1 MEGSYRA
8 ACGFNEVITL
18 NSKSETRNTKMD
30 TIIKVE
36 NLCKVYYENKPYEV
50 KAIADINL
58 EIRKNVFVVFSGPSG
73 SGKTTLLSLIGTLDR
88 PTMGTVSLYG
98 EDITAY
104 SDTALS
110 RLRREKIGFV
120 FQNFNLL
127 PRLTSWE
134 NVAYPLIPL
143 GYGLKERFGKAKSLL
158 EKFGLGER
166 LYHTPEELS
175 GGQQQK
181 VSIARALINNPE
193 IIIAD
198 EPTSNID
205 AESVETLASILK
217 ELQNNGRTIIVST
230 HYEDLAKKADV
241 VYKMKAGLLL

>member
-1 MEGSYRA
+1 
-8 ACGFNEVITL
+8 
-18 NSKSETRNTKMD
+18 MD
-30 TIIKVE
+30 TIIKAE
-36 NLCKVYYENKPYEV
+36 NLCKTYYESKPYEV

-58 EIRKNVFVVFSGPSG
+58 NIQRNAFVVFSGPSG

-88 PTMGTVSLYG
+88 PTKGMVFLYD
-98 EDITAY
+98 EDMTAF

-110 RLRREKIGFV
+110 RVRREKIGFV
-120 FQNFNLL
+120 FQSFNLI

-143 GYGLKERFGKAKSLL
+143 GYGPKERFDKAKALL
-158 EKFGLGER
+158 ENLGLGER

-181 VSIARALINNPE
+181 VSIARALVNNPE

-205 AESVETLASILK
+205 AESVEALISIFK
-217 ELQNNGRTIIVST
+217 ELQDSGRTIIVST
-230 HYEDLAKKADV
+230 HYEDLVKKADV
-241 VYKMKAGLLL
+241 VYKMRAGKIII

>member
-1 MEGSYRA
+1 
-8 ACGFNEVITL
+8 
-18 NSKSETRNTKMD
+18 MD
-30 TIIKVE
+30 TIIKAE
-36 NLCKVYYENKPYEV
+36 NLSKIYYENKPYEV
-50 KAIADINL
+50 KALTNINL
-58 EIRKNVFVVFSGPSG
+58 EIQRNAFVVFSGPSG

-88 PTMGTVSLYG
+88 PTRGKVSLYG

-110 RLRREKIGFV
+110 RIRRKKIGFV

-127 PRLTSWE
+127 SRLTSWE

-143 GYGLKERFGKAKSLL
+143 GYSLKERFDKAKSLL
-158 EKFGLGER
+158 EKFGLGKR

-175 GGQQQK
+175 GGEQQR
-181 VSIARALINNPE
+181 VSIARALINDPE

-205 AESVETLASILK
+205 AESVEALTYILK
-217 ELQNNGRTIIVST
+217 ELQANGRTIIVST
-230 HYEDLAKKADV
+230 HYEDLAKRADV
-241 VYKMKAGLLL
+241 VYRMKAGLLL

>member
-1 MEGSYRA
+1 MD
-8 ACGFNEVITL
+8 III
-18 NSKSETRNTKMD
+18 ETK
-30 TIIKVE
+30 
-36 NLCKVYYENKPYEV
+36 NLCKIYYENKLHEV

-58 EIRKNVFVVFSGPSG
+58 KIQRNTFVVFSGPSG

-88 PTMGTVSLYG
+88 PTRGMVYLHG

-110 RLRREKIGFV
+110 RIRRKKIGFV
-120 FQNFNLL
+120 FQDFNLI

-134 NVAYPLIPL
+134 NVVYPLIPL
-143 GYGLKERFGKAKSLL
+143 GYDAKERFVKAKSLL

-166 LYHTPEELS
+166 LYHAPEELS

-181 VSIARALINNPE
+181 VAIARALINDPE

-205 AESVETLASILK
+205 AESVEALISILK
-217 ELQNNGRTIIVST
+217 ELQDSGRTIIVST
-230 HYEDLAKKADV
+230 HYEDLVKKADV
-241 VYKMKAGLLL
+241 VYKMKAGRFTV

>member
-1 MEGSYRA
+1 M
-8 ACGFNEVITL
+8 N
-18 NSKSETRNTKMD
+18 
-30 TIIKVE
+30 TIIKTE
-36 NLCKVYYENKPYEV
+36 SLSKTYYENKPYEV
-50 KAIADINL
+50 KAIADISL
-58 EIRKNVFVVFSGPSG
+58 EIQSNTFVVFGGPSG

-88 PTMGTVSLYG
+88 PARGMVFLYS
-98 EDITAY
+98 EDMATY

-110 RLRREKIGFV
+110 RMRREKIGFV

-143 GYGLKERFGKAKSLL
+143 GYGPKERFDKAKSLL
-158 EKFGLGER
+158 EKLGLGER
-166 LYHTPEELS
+166 LNHTPEELS

-181 VSIARALINNPE
+181 VSIARALINDPE

-205 AESVETLASILK
+205 ATSVETLTSILK
-217 ELQNNGRTIIVST
+217 ELQNNGKTIIVST
-230 HYEDLAKKADV
+230 HYEDLVKKADI
-241 VYKMKAGLLL
+241 VYRMEAGRIIV